1 MIQKIFG
8 FNFIKMGKVIL
19 EFDSSEEQEEIQN
32 ALDGYKWKLA
42 MWDLDQ
48 ELRKTTKYGTT
59 IIKEDINETADV
71 VEIAVADKIRDT
83 IREVLEKYNLK
94 LD

>member
-1 MIQKIFG
+1 M
-8 FNFIKMGKVIL
+8 KVTI
-19 EFDSSEEQEEIQN
+19 EFDGVEEQDDVRT

-48 ELRKTTKYGTT
+48 ELRSIVKYQNS
-59 IIKEDINETADV
+59 IINHNQRASSEEMDA
-71 VEIAVADKIRDT
+71 ADKIREK
-83 IREVLEKYNLK
+83 IREILQGYNLN